1 MVMGHMNGAGA
12 AGNAA
17 LRRDQAARIALVA
30 AYCEGLGFAPIG
42 AVADT
47 DGVRIAAGGDLAQP
61 RWWCRRAGDADRVA
75 VAATAR
81 LRRFESR
88 HGGAL
93 DDTQRLQLV
102 DDAIAAAAK
111 QINVALRAH
120 GDICAEALSAV
131 ARVDEE
137 IAKLQR
143 AGGLKSVNKSYRD
156 HRIAA
161 SARGERIMRYVD
173 WMSKYREKLVREL
186 AAAMRSI

>member
-1 MVMGHMNGAGA
+1 MGHSNGAGA

-17 LRRDQAARIALVA
+17 LRRDQAARIVLVA

-42 AVADT
+42 AVAEAESS
-47 DGVRIAAGGDLAQP
+47 RIVAGDDLAQP

-75 VAATAR
+75 AAAAAR
-81 LRRFESR
+81 LQRLEAR
-88 HGGAL
+88 HGG
-93 DDTQRLQLV
+93 DIDGTQRLQLV

-111 QINVALRAH
+111 QLNVALRSH
-120 GDICAEALSAV
+120 GDVCAEALSAIG
-131 ARVDEE
+131 RVEEE

-156 HRIAA
+156 YRIAA
-161 SARGERIMRYVD
+161 SARGGRIMRYAD
-173 WMSKYREKLVREL
+173 WMSQYRQKLVREL

>member
-1 MVMGHMNGAGA
+1 MDCINGAGA

-17 LRRDQAARIALVA
+17 LRRDQAARMALVA

-47 DGVRIAAGGDLAQP
+47 EGVRIVAGADSAQP
-61 RWWCRRAGDADRVA
+61 RWWCRHPGDADRIATAA
-75 VAATAR
+75 VAR
-81 LRRFESR
+81 LRRLQSR
-88 HGGAL
+88 HGGERDA
-93 DDTQRLQLV
+93 DQRLHSA

-111 QINVALRAH
+111 RLGVALRAH
-120 GDICAEALSAV
+120 GDVCAEALSAIG
-131 ARVDEE
+131 RVDEE

-156 HRIAA
+156 YRIAA
-161 SARGERIMRYVD
+161 SARGERIMRYAD

>member
-1 MVMGHMNGAGA
+1 MGHINGAGA

-17 LRRDQAARIALVA
+17 LRRDQAARMALVA

-42 AVADT
+42 AVAEAE
-47 DGVRIAAGGDLAQP
+47 GCRIVAGGDLAQP

-75 VAATAR
+75 AAAAAR
-81 LRRFESR
+81 LQRLEAR
-88 HGGAL
+88 HGGDL
-93 DDTQRLQLV
+93 DGAQRLQLV

-111 QINVALRAH
+111 QVAVALRSH
-120 GDICAEALSAV
+120 GEVCAEALAAV
-131 ARVDEE
+131 GRVEEE

-156 HRIAA
+156 YRIAA
-161 SARGERIMRYVD
+161 SARGERIMRYAD

>member
-1 MVMGHMNGAGA
+1 M
-12 AGNAA
+12 
-17 LRRDQAARIALVA
+17 ALVA

-42 AVADT
+42 AVAEA
-47 DGVRIAAGGDLAQP
+47 DGLRIVAGGDLAQP

-75 VAATAR
+75 AAAVAR
-81 LRRFESR
+81 LQRLAAR
-88 HGGAL
+88 HGGDL
-93 DDTQRLQLV
+93 DGAQRLQLV

-111 QINVALRAH
+111 QLNVALRSH
-120 GDICAEALSAV
+120 DDVCAEALSAIGRVEEEV
-131 ARVDEE
+131 AE
-137 IAKLQR
+137 LQR

-156 HRIAA
+156 YRIAA